1 MSLNVSEQTEAQIAE
16 EARRQGTTVDALLK
30 QLIDEHAANVRVEH
44 RAAPE
49 LPVLHLGPMG
59 PLRRRD
65 IYNDVR

>member
-1 MSLNVSEQTEAQIAE
+1 MSLNVSEQIEAQIAE
-16 EARRQGTTVDALLK
+16 EARRQGVTVDAFLK
-30 QLIDEHAANVRVEH
+30 RLIDEHAADMSAEH